1 MSFLTII
8 RTVVLFLV
16 LGLPLIGYIRLK
28 KTKKSVDEAL
38 EEEQILEKYLKMR
51 MAYILGRRIQTIVLI
66 IFLRMLSA
74 IPIPPGVLEEADGRR
89 SANHSNRIIHHD
101 YSISHGVFY

>member
-28 KTKKSVDEAL
+28 KTKKSVD
-38 EEEQILEKYLKMR
+38 
-51 MAYILGRRIQTIVLI
+51 
-66 IFLRMLSA
+66 
-74 IPIPPGVLEEADGRR
+74 
-89 SANHSNRIIHHD
+89 
-101 YSISHGVFY
+101 

>member
-8 RTVVLFLV
+8 RTIVLFLV

-38 EEEQILEKYLKMR
+38 EEEQILEKYLKDENGLYPWEKNTDDCPHNIPKDAKR
-51 MAYILGRRIQTIVLI
+51 YPYTSGRPR
-66 IFLRMLSA
+66 R
-74 IPIPPGVLEEADGRR
+74 GRW
-89 SANHSNRIIHHD
+89 
-101 YSISHGVFY
+101 